1 MSNYTKL
8 TNFASKDS
16 LPSGDVAKIV
26 KGTEIDT
33 ELNNIATAMAT
44 KADVDG
50 GTSVILNED
59 TFTGDGTTT
68 AFTLNG
74 APNTH
79 RLLQVTVDGLLQAIS
94 SYTLNGLVVTFS
106 EAPPLNAAI
115 EIRKFI
121 LHSTVGGITAVNTG
135 TGLTGGGTIGDLTLS
150 IADDGVGATQIAD
163 NAVDIARLNV
173 SDGTAGQALTTDGN
187 GTLSFA
193 NVSGESEFTL
203 NTMTGDNST
212 TTLTMSVTPASE
224 NSIQVYFDGVYQ
236 HKDTFSFSGTTLTF
250 STAPATGVKVE
261 VVIISAV
268 AASTT
273 PGDGTVTTA
282 KLAGNA
288 VTAAKIASVPV
299 SVGITTAVTAASI
312 TATVNTHVYVSA
324 AGRTITLP
332 ASPTIGQ
339 RVLITVG
346 NFTDT
351 VVGRNGSNIM
361 SSASDFTMDAAY
373 LSIQFIYTDAT
384 QGWVMS

>member
-59 TFTGDGTTT
+59 TLTGDGTTT

-135 TGLTGGGTIGDLTLS
+135 TGLTGGGSSGDLTLS

-173 SDGTAGQALTTDGN
+173 SDGTAGQVLTTNGS
-187 GTLSFA
+187 GTLAFA
-193 NVSGESEFTL
+193 SPAGGAYNDFAIKTGNYTAINKDQLIVNSG
-203 NTMTGDNST
+203 
-212 TTLTMSVTPASE
+212 
-224 NSIQVYFDGVYQ
+224 
-236 HKDTFSFSGTTLTF
+236 
-250 STAPATGVKVE
+250 
-261 VVIISAV
+261 SAV
-268 AASTT
+268 
-273 PGDGTVTTA
+273 
-282 KLAGNA
+282 
-288 VTAAKIASVPV
+288 
-299 SVGITTAVTAASI
+299 
-312 TATVNTHVYVSA
+312 
-324 AGRTITLP
+324 TITLP
-332 ASPTIGQ
+332 ASPSAGNVVFIKNAGTG
-339 RVLITVG
+339 TV
-346 NFTDT
+346 T
-351 VVGRNGSNIM
+351 VARNGSKIN
-361 SSASDFTMDAAY
+361 SATDDGELAADAGASLVY
-373 LSIQFIYTDAT
+373 VDSTI
-384 QGWVMS
+384 GWKEL

>member
-8 TNFASKDS
+8 TNFAAKDS

-50 GTSVILNED
+50 GSSVILGED

-68 AFTLNG
+68 AFTLGG
-74 APNTH
+74 APNTA

-121 LHSTVGGITAVNTG
+121 LHSTVAGITAVNTG
-135 TGLTGGGTIGDLTLS
+135 TGLTGGGASGDLTLS

-193 NVSGESEFTL
+193 NVSGAYNDFAVK
-203 NTMTGDNST
+203 TGNYTAVSKDQLIVNS
-212 TTLTMSVTPASE
+212 
-224 NSIQVYFDGVYQ
+224 G
-236 HKDTFSFSGTTLTF
+236 
-250 STAPATGVKVE
+250 
-261 VVIISAV
+261 SAV
-268 AASTT
+268 
-273 PGDGTVTTA
+273 
-282 KLAGNA
+282 
-288 VTAAKIASVPV
+288 
-299 SVGITTAVTAASI
+299 
-312 TATVNTHVYVSA
+312 
-324 AGRTITLP
+324 TITLP
-332 ASPTIGQ
+332 ASPSAGDVVFIKNAGTG
-339 RVLITVG
+339 TV
-346 NFTDT
+346 T
-351 VVGRNGSNIM
+351 VARNGSNIN
-361 SSASDFTMDAAY
+361 STADDGELAADAGASLVY
-373 LSIQFIYTDAT
+373 VDAT
-384 QGWVMS
+384 IGWREL